1 MSVVY
6 AGPGMRHTPGDYTH
20 LLTFAYG
27 AALHSYRDAFANKE
41 GSRQRVPFGAMLALR
56 GHACPLHGRESVLC
70 AGPVSPWV
78 LKDTRRLLSGQTFVA
93 PQPICTRT

>member
-41 GSRQRVPFGAMLALR
+41 GSRQRVPFGAMLA
-56 GHACPLHGRESVLC
+56 P
-70 AGPVSPWV
+70 
-78 LKDTRRLLSGQTFVA
+78 
-93 PQPICTRT
+93 CTGENQCFAQARYRPGS